1 MTTSNANTRVAI
13 RSASAADRPFLDAL
27 AERLAEFDRPAWRTH
42 DEIADGDRR
51 ALFEALDAAPPGTQL
66 FVAELAGEPA
76 GCLLMW
82 TVEDY
87 FTRQWHAHIS
97 VIAVTRAA
105 EGRGV
110 GRALMAHAE
119 HWARQRGHTSIT
131 LSVFEGNRRARTLYE
146 RSGFHTEMRRM
157 MKRLAPDEV

>member
-13 RSASAADRPFLDAL
+13 RLATPADRDLLSTL
-27 AERLAEFDRPAWRTH
+27 AERLADFDRPAWRSH

-51 ALFEALDAAPPGTQL
+51 ALFEALDHPRPGTEL
-66 FVAELAGEPA
+66 FIAELDGAPS

-82 TVEDY
+82 TLEDY
-87 FTRQWHAHIS
+87 FSQQWHAHVS
-97 VIAVTRAA
+97 VIAITRAA

-119 HWARQRGHTSIT
+119 EWARARGHRSIT
-131 LSVFEGNRRARTLYE
+131 LSVFEGNRRAQALYE
-146 RSGFHTEMRRM
+146 RVGYATEMRRM
-157 MKRLAPDEV
+157 IKRL